1 MASTRQ
7 RPQMCM
13 VVMYM
18 NEIIMFR
25 FLYFNVRYRLT
36 IFRVVILTWADK
48 LSESNSS
55 CLVLFFENR
64 MILYLLYVQFN
75 MSQTAKKENPKNSPR
90 EPPSSDMKDIVG

>member
-48 LSESNSS
+48 LSESNS
-55 CLVLFFENR
+55 LWTPLN
-64 MILYLLYVQFN
+64 
-75 MSQTAKKENPKNSPR
+75 
-90 EPPSSDMKDIVG
+90 PSSDLDLNLNLNLTL

>member
-55 CLVLFFENR
+55 CLKTSVRQSHGVRLE
-64 MILYLLYVQFN
+64 MLSYLKITYLKF
-75 MSQTAKKENPKNSPR
+75 
-90 EPPSSDMKDIVG
+90 